1 VNEIKLCPRRARRI
15 FPRVEEVR
23 FTIFGSGSGGN
34 AAYLETP
41 GARVLVDCGFSAKR
55 IRNALLA
62 LDRTPER
69 LDGILITHEHIDHI
83 QALRVLNAKLG
94 IPVYCNR
101 HTADEIRRIHKCDFE
116 FRIFETGQPFEV
128 GDLSVETFPVPH
140 DAIETVGFVIHTAA
154 ARIGWLT
161 DLGHGTRLIADRVRE
176 CEILLLETN
185 HDLDLLRN
193 DPLRPPHLK
202 QRITSRHGHLS
213 NEGAADF
220 LEQIL
225 HPNLR
230 HIYCVHLSSDCN
242 SPEIVRTEIT
252 AKLAALGAEHVQ
264 VHLTEQTAPCPTLV
278 LPINSQAILAQ
289 KSVATVAAAL

>member
-1 VNEIKLCPRRARRI
+1 
-15 FPRVEEVR
+15 VEEVR
-23 FTIFGSGSGGN
+23 LTILGSGSAGN
-34 AAYLETP
+34 TAYLETP
-41 GARVLVDCGFSAKR
+41 GARVLIDCGLSAR
-55 IRNALLA
+55 RTRNALLEMN
-62 LDRTPER
+62 RTPER
-69 LDGILITHEHIDHI
+69 LDGILITHEHSDHVSG
-83 QALRVLNAKLG
+83 LKVLAAKLG
-94 IPVYCNR
+94 IPIYCNR
-101 HTADEIRRIHKCDFE
+101 HTATEIRQIHKCE
-116 FRIFETGQPFEV
+116 FKFQLFETGHQFEI
-128 GDLSVETFPVPH
+128 GDLGVETFPVPH
-140 DAIETVGFVIHTAA
+140 DAIDPVGFVLHTPAA
-154 ARIGWLT
+154 QIGWLT
-161 DLGHGTRLIADRVRE
+161 DLGHGTRLAADRVRHAE
-176 CEILLLETN
+176 VLLLETN

>member
-1 VNEIKLCPRRARRI
+1 MPASRATYT
-15 FPRVEEVR
+15 PRVEEVR
-23 FTIFGSGSGGN
+23 LTILGSGSGGN

-41 GARVLVDCGFSAKR
+41 GARVLIDCGFSARR

-69 LDGILITHEHIDHI
+69 LDGILITHEHSDHI

-94 IPVYCNR
+94 IPIYCNR
-101 HTADEIRRIHKCDFE
+101 HTAEEIRRIHKCDFE
-116 FRIFETGQPFEV
+116 FHLFETGQPFEI
-128 GDLSVETFPVPH
+128 GDLTIDTFPVPH
-140 DAIETVGFVIHTAA
+140 DAIEPVGFVLRTPS

-225 HPNLR
+225 HPNLK
-230 HIYCVHLSSDCN
+230 HLFCAHLSRDCN
-242 SPEIVRTEIT
+242 TPELVRTEIT
-252 AKLAALGAEHVQ
+252 AKLSTLGAGHVQ
-264 VHLTEQTAPCPTLV
+264 VHLTEQTSPCPTLI
-278 LPINSQAILAQ
+278 LPADFEQ
-289 KSVATVAAAL
+289 KSIASIAAAH